1 MYQERIYILIA
12 RKMAGEAT
20 EEELKELAR
29 LLDQEPAVR
38 YSSGIILELDNL
50 DDPAGL
56 GPDEERDILLR
67 AQQNRDGYLESETRM
82 HIRRRKSRLAV
93 SMAVAA
99 ALVALVVVGSLVFSR
114 RRAARTVAFGN
125 EITTKVASK
134 STILLPDGSKV
145 SLNSCSRLN
154 YADAFSQG
162 NRTVTLY
169 GEGFFEIRHDP
180 DHPFVIHAGNIDI
193 KVLGTVVNVKAYPED
208 YTLETTLIRGK
219 VEVDFNNAGNQKIIL
234 KPDQKITI
242 YKDRPQAAA
251 SRPDSSAG
259 VSGFAVST
267 VKKYPDRSIP
277 DIAWTQDNLAFSSET
292 LEELSHD
299 LERRYNVK
307 FHFQDGRYKQEVF
320 SGAFGKQDIHE
331 VMHALQLTSD
341 FHYRIDS
348 SQNVYIW

>member
-1 MYQERIYILIA
+1 MNQERIYILIA

-20 EEELKELAR
+20 EEELRELGR

-38 YSSGIILELDNL
+38 YSSGLIMELGNL
-50 DDPAGL
+50 NDPGGL
-56 GPDEERDILLR
+56 GRDEEREIMLR
-67 AQQNRDGYLESETRM
+67 AQQARDAYLESERKT
-82 HIRRRKSRLAV
+82 HSSRRKSRMVL
-93 SMAVAA
+93 SMAAAA
-99 ALVALVVVGSLVFSR
+99 ALVAVVAVGSIRYFHN
-114 RRAARTVAFGN
+114 RAAKTTAFGN

-169 GEGFFEIRHDP
+169 GEGFFEVKHDP

-208 YTLETTLIRGK
+208 NTLETTLITGK
-219 VEVDFNNAGNQKIIL
+219 VEVDFNNAGHQKIIL

-242 YKDRPQAAA
+242 YKNQSPPVVA
-251 SRPDSSAG
+251 STDSLAG
-259 VSGFAVST
+259 VAGFAVST
-267 VKKYPDRSIP
+267 VKKYPDQSIP
-277 DIAWTQDNLAFSSET
+277 DIAWTQDDLAFTSET

-307 FHFQDGRYKQEVF
+307 FHFQDDKYQQEVF

-348 SQNVYIW
+348 LQNVYIW